1 MRWFVLAML
10 FILYVLNFADKSV
23 LGLAADPIISDL
35 SLSFDQFGLAGSSF
49 YWFYAV
55 GSILIASLSIKFG
68 TKKLIVFIAAG
79 WTISLLSA
87 YFVTSLS
94 ALVAIRI
101 ALGFFEGGTLALCMA
116 HIAKWF
122 KPGARGTANAIL
134 LSGATFGAY
143 LTAPILVKMIA
154 GIGWQH
160 TFAALGVSSLAWL
173 VFFVFFKEEPKEKVD
188 NYDMSQI
195 QHAKMTFPEMLKM
208 MVTPYFLSIL
218 LSFFT
223 VMWLIAWVVVW
234 GPTYLTKIVGLTP
247 DQMGLA
253 FASIGISAA
262 IISIVVGRFADK
274 LFAQTKNMFRS
285 YILVAVSAMVI
296 AAIAFAS
303 TTFVT
308 SPILAILF
316 LGIGI
321 TMNNCI
327 APFTSSVV
335 SSMVEPSQ
343 VGSILGF
350 KTGFG
355 SLAGIIAPLLT
366 GFLVSFAGDDLRTG
380 FTYGV
385 FVSVG
390 LYVVSAALLFITA
403 KKAQSNKEQGDAS
416 RQSAIVTE
424 SAVDPV

>member
-143 LTAPILVKMIA
+143 LTAPILVKMIS

-173 VFFVFFKEEPKEKVD
+173 IFFVFFKEEPKEKVD
-188 NYDMSQI
+188 NYDTSQL

-262 IISIVVGRFADK
+262 IISIIVGRFADR
-274 LFAQTKNMFRS
+274 LFAKTKNMFRS
-285 YILVAVSAMVI
+285 YIFVAVGSMII
-296 AAIAFAS
+296 AALAFAI

-366 GFLVSFAGDDLRTG
+366 GFLVSFAGDVRTG

-390 LYVVSAALLFITA
+390 LYVVSAVLLFITA
-403 KKAQSNKEQGDAS
+403 KKVQSNKEKVEAAQPDVIA
-416 RQSAIVTE
+416 TE
-424 SAVDPV
+424 SIVDPV

>member
-143 LTAPILVKMIA
+143 LTAPLLVKMIS

-160 TFAALGVSSLAWL
+160 TFASLGVASLAWL
-173 VFFVFFKEEPKEKVD
+173 IFFVFFKEEPKERVD

-262 IISIVVGRFADK
+262 IISIVVGRFADR

-285 YILVAVSAMVI
+285 YILVAVGAMVI

-366 GFLVSFAGDDLRTG
+366 GFLVSFAGDVRTG

-403 KKAQSNKEQGDAS
+403 KKAQATKEKGEVS
-416 RQSAIVTE
+416 RQNAIVTE
-424 SAVDPV
+424 SVVDPV